1 MPENGRILIDD
12 LEGTPYAAPPAGAPA
27 FVPGQPVTSERED
40 WLKRYNIPPAA
51 PAAQAEDEDPLSA
64 RYVRFD
70 VDETP
75 GSILHYWFAYSA
87 DRPATL
93 GDRMSLWFG
102 GGFELDRVIAHR
114 FTSIVAKLASGEAIR
129 WAAHGPQERLAAI
142 VALDQFSRSIF
153 RNTPGAFENDP
164 LALKLAKEGIAQRED
179 RMLKPVERWFA
190 YMPLEHSEFDGR
202 PESQRREIRR
212 APVGGDARDPAAF
225 RFGFRLRQAPRRRN
239 QAVRPFP
246 PPQRDPWTPID
257 RRRAGLSQE
266 AGIAV
271 LGILV
276 FARRPTGG
284 EFANVCRSTRPRR
297 PYG

>member
-1 MPENGRILIDD
+1 MPQENGRILIDD
-12 LEGTPYAAPPAGAPA
+12 LEGTPYAAAPPGAPA
-27 FVPGQPVTSERED
+27 FVPGQPVSGERED

-51 PAAQAEDEDPLSA
+51 PAQTEDEDPLSA

-75 GSILHYWFAYSA
+75 GSILHYWFAFSA

-114 FTSIVAKLASGEAIR
+114 FTSIVAKLASGEAVR
-129 WAAHGPQERLAAI
+129 WAAHGPHERLAAI

-153 RNTPGAFENDP
+153 RHTPGAFENDA

-190 YMPLEHSEFDGR
+190 YMPLEHSESMDDQNISVEKFAELLSAATPETQPHFASAFDYAKRHAAVIKQFGRFPHRNDILGR
-202 PESQRREIRR
+202 PSTEAEL
-212 APVGGDARDPAAF
+212 AF
-225 RFGFRLRQAPRRRN
+225 LKRPGSRF
-239 QAVRPFP
+239 
-246 PPQRDPWTPID
+246 
-257 RRRAGLSQE
+257 
-266 AGIAV
+266 
-271 LGILV
+271 
-276 FARRPTGG
+276 
-284 EFANVCRSTRPRR
+284 
-297 PYG
+297 